1 LKKVLVSAEANPSAA
16 GFAFL
21 FQHKPGRFSTTVFL
35 FNILAIVVMGIL
47 VWRRGRDQR
56 VGSITAAHWLRIAGL
71 MPLGLEVAI
80 LLFFGF
86 GEMGS
91 GDLSGMS
98 HLLPAVPI
106 VLLGILAWLRPLEGG
121 IALFAGGALFVI
133 IFLTSLAASTP
144 GPGITGI
151 SSAMMIMA
159 VPQLVSGGLFFI
171 AGLLGKRASFQ
182 GAPH

>member
-1 LKKVLVSAEANPSAA
+1 MS
-16 GFAFL
+16 
-21 FQHKPGRFSTTVFL
+21 VFF
-35 FNILAIVVMGIL
+35 FNIVAIVIMGFL

-56 VGSITAAHWLRIAGL
+56 VESIRAAHWLRIAGFI
-71 MPLGLEVAI
+71 PLGLEVAI

-91 GDLSGMS
+91 GDLSGVS
-98 HLLPAVPI
+98 HLLPAVAI

-121 IALFAGGALFVI
+121 IALFTGGALFII
-133 IFLTSLAASTP
+133 IFLASLAASAP

-151 SSAMMIMA
+151 SSAMMILA
-159 VPQLVSGGLFFI
+159 VPQLVSGVLFFI
-171 AGLLGKRASFQ
+171 AGLLSRRLQFQ

>member
-1 LKKVLVSAEANPSAA
+1 LS
-16 GFAFL
+16 
-21 FQHKPGRFSTTVFL
+21 VFF
-35 FNILAIVVMGIL
+35 FNIVAIVVLGFL

-56 VGSITAAHWLRIAGL
+56 VGSIKAAHGLRIAGL
-71 MPLGLEVAI
+71 IPLGLEVAI

-91 GDLSGMS
+91 GDLSGIS
-98 HLLPAVPI
+98 HLFPAIPI
-106 VLLGILAWLRPLEGG
+106 MLLGILAWLRPLDGG
-121 IALFAGGALFVI
+121 IALFAGGTLFII
-133 IFLTSLAASTP
+133 IFLAGLAASTP